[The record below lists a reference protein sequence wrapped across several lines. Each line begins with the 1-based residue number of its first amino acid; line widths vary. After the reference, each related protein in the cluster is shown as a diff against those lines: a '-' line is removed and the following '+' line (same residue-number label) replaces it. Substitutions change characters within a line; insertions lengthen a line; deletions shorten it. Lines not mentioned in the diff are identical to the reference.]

1 MRTKVELNNRWTRQK
16 PDHVMKAGAIISRG
30 ESLQILKNDLR
41 KLALEKRAAE
51 LNDASTE
58 KREEILAEIERNV
71 QKEVLRRASTVYP
84 DTLLF

>member
-1 MRTKVELNNRWTRQK
+1 
-16 PDHVMKAGAIISRG
+16 MKAGAIISRA

-41 KLALEKRAAE
+41 QLALKKRAAE

-84 DTLLF
+84 DTLLC